1 MISEV
6 EKIKQGLVE
15 KTVEFD
21 TQRKVIGVSTT
32 NLLPNENGIVP
43 LSKQGAFEPVETI
56 DFSDAVNQNAPQ
68 EEIIEQLD
76 LPVLDSTPQAGTLP
90 EPVHN
95 DVLTG
100 SPVSVENPQD
110 LSGFKIPE
118 PVIEEEPSVM
128 EPVAPAAIDIQMPEM
143 PETVV
148 ANEPETMDANIFETP
163 LQEETPVLTQ
173 SEEILNSIPST
184 TPVNEQPPMFESV
197 TETPVME
204 NVNIEIPLIEE
215 DTATPLEEVVQPVV
229 EPISEE
235 VVEEPTIEQPETEIP
250 IQEPI
255 SEPGTELEPIQE
267 ENLPSLNN
275 EKAEEKSNEINQNA
289 IFEEYR
295 KLVDPILAKYTTAI
309 QEAANIFNERLK
321 EIEQEKNKELEETYA
336 KINNQS
342 NVINEQVSVQ
352 EQIQETRAQMVPPV
366 NNMLNTG
373 NNLVDDAISRINAI
387 PQQGPRL

>member
-1 MISEV
+1 M
-6 EKIKQGLVE
+6 
-15 KTVEFD
+15 
-21 TQRKVIGVSTT
+21 
-32 NLLPNENGIVP
+32 
-43 LSKQGAFEPVETI
+43 
-56 DFSDAVNQNAPQ
+56 
-68 EEIIEQLD
+68 
-76 LPVLDSTPQAGTLP
+76 
-90 EPVHN
+90 
-95 DVLTG
+95 
-100 SPVSVENPQD
+100 
-110 LSGFKIPE
+110 
-118 PVIEEEPSVM
+118 EEEPSVM
-128 EPVAPAAIDIQMPEM
+128 EPIAPVAIDIQMPEM

-184 TPVNEQPPMFESV
+184 TPVNEQPPMFEPV

-204 NVNIEIPLIEE
+204 NVNIEMPLIE
-215 DTATPLEEVVQPVV
+215 DTATPLEEVVQPVL
-229 EPISEE
+229 EPITEE
-235 VVEEPTIEQPETEIP
+235 VVEEPPIEQPETEIP

-255 SEPGTELEPIQE
+255 SEPVTELEPIQE

-275 EKAEEKSNEINQNA
+275 EKAEEKSNEINQTA

-295 KLVDPILAKYTTAI
+295 KLVDPILAKYTAAI

-336 KINNQS
+336 KINDQS
-342 NVINEQVSVQ
+342 KVINEQVNVK
-352 EQIQETRAQMVPPV
+352 EQIQETRAEMVPPV

>member
-68 EEIIEQLD
+68 EETIEQLD
-76 LPVLDSTPQAGTLP
+76 LPVLDSTPQAGVLP

-118 PVIEEEPSVM
+118 PVMEEEPSVM
-128 EPVAPAAIDIQMPEM
+128 EPVAPVAIDIQMPEM

-184 TPVNEQPPMFESV
+184 TPVNEQPPMFEPV

-204 NVNIEIPLIEE
+204 NVNIEMPLIE

-229 EPISEE
+229 EPIVEE
-235 VVEEPTIEQPETEIP
+235 VVEEPTIEQPVTDI
-250 IQEPI
+250 
-255 SEPGTELEPIQE
+255 PIQE

-275 EKAEEKSNEINQNA
+275 EKTEEKSNEISQTA

-295 KLVDPILAKYTTAI
+295 KLVDPILEKYTAAI

-321 EIEQEKNKELEETYA
+321 EIEQEKNKELEETYE

-342 NVINEQVSVQ
+342 KVINEQVNVQ
-352 EQIQETRAQMVPPV
+352 EQIQETRTQMVPPV
-366 NNMLNTG
+366 NNMINTG

>member
-229 EPISEE
+229 EPISEP
-235 VVEEPTIEQPETEIP
+235 V
-250 IQEPI
+250 
-255 SEPGTELEPIQE
+255 TELEPIQE

-342 NVINEQVSVQ
+342 NVINEQVNVQ
-352 EQIQETRAQMVPPV
+352 EQIQETTAQMVPPV